1 MIHLVE
7 TSLVISV
14 THYGENISET
24 SQTMT
29 IVVNNETLTDG
40 EREIRERGENSK
52 LISLCDVDSLNLVS
66 GSPAKIN
73 DILTVSMSGRDEE
86 ISLLS
91 RGDCD
96 CSAIPNGEE
105 GGLADNK
112 TQTQTLAGS
121 PDWEGA
127 RQS

>member
-52 LISLCDVDSLNLVS
+52 LILLCDVDSLNLVS
-66 GSPAKIN
+66 GSPAKI
-73 DILTVSMSGRDEE
+73 G
-86 ISLLS
+86 
-91 RGDCD
+91 
-96 CSAIPNGEE
+96 
-105 GGLADNK
+105 
-112 TQTQTLAGS
+112 
-121 PDWEGA
+121 GA
-127 RQS
+127 RAGGCLNHPDTFLNNPQYR